1 MRILSIDRAKQK
13 AKGPSHGG
21 SPARG
26 RNRIRAG
33 SSTPDGSRLS
43 PTPSLAS
50 GIFGAACAATSHAF
64 ASDISQTVF
73 VLGSLPIPAAART
86 HARAAFAAFVLVAV
100 LLAGFPSTALAAS
113 DVADP
118 SPAQGAPATGA
129 SAAAQDASAADGT
142 VQVAADGVEATIEG
156 SPFALTSFSRSQVGS
171 NGEAGE
177 GYPGYRYYVAG
188 EPGSLVRHR
197 FRRPASVVY
206 VPPERRTTTS
216 ASTPGRPKAAPYLKR
231 LLVALGRRQREGRRG
246 ADGARGSGCSP
257 DEPER
262 GAKRAWSTVSTRSS
276 SRASSTPA

>member
-50 GIFGAACAATSHAF
+50 GIFGAAYARAATSHAF

-100 LLAGFPSTALAAS
+100 LLAGFPSTASPPRTLPTPHPPRALPQPALPPPPRTLPPPT
-113 DVADP
+113 AP
-118 SPAQGAPATGA
+118 SRWRPT
-129 SAAAQDASAADGT
+129 
-142 VQVAADGVEATIEG
+142 EW
-156 SPFALTSFSRSQVGS
+156 
-171 NGEAGE
+171 
-177 GYPGYRYYVAG
+177 
-188 EPGSLVRHR
+188 
-197 FRRPASVVY
+197 RRPW
-206 VPPERRTTTS
+206 
-216 ASTPGRPKAAPYLKR
+216 KAAPSR
-231 LLVALGRRQREGRRG
+231 SRPFPAPRWAATARRAKATR
-246 ADGARGSGCSP
+246 AIATTSP
-257 DEPER
+257 ASP
-262 GAKRAWSTVSTRSS
+262 AAWWPSLPK
-276 SRASSTPA
+276 A

>member
-50 GIFGAACAATSHAF
+50 GIFGAAYARAATSHAF

-118 SPAQGAPATGA
+118 SSAQGAPATGA
-129 SAAAQDASAADGT
+129 SAAAQDASAADGA
-142 VQVAADGVEATIEG
+142 VQVAADGVEATMEG

-188 EPGSLVRHR
+188 EPGSLVAI
-197 FRRPASVVY
+197 ASEGLTVVY
-206 VPPERRTTTS
+206 VPPE
-216 ASTPGRPKAAPYLKR
+216 AAHDVGFDAGSSESRAFLKR
-231 LLVALGRRQREGRRG
+231 LLVALDAANAKGGEALTAEGEWLFTG
-246 ADGARGSGCSP
+246 
-257 DEPER
+257 EPELEQN
-262 GAKRAWSTVSTRSS
+262 GVDVYKRQGCRRPT
-276 SRASSTPA
+276 

>member
-50 GIFGAACAATSHAF
+50 GIFGAAYARAATSHAF

-118 SPAQGAPATGA
+118 SSAQGAPATGA
-129 SAAAQDASAADGT
+129 SAAAQDASAADGA
-142 VQVAADGVEATIEG
+142 VQVAADGVEATMEG

-188 EPGSLVRHR
+188 EPGSLVAI
-197 FRRPASVVY
+197 ASEGLTVVY
-206 VPPERRTTTS
+206 VPPRGRTRR
-216 ASTPGRPKAAPYLKR
+216 R
-231 LLVALGRRQREGRRG
+231 LRRRVVRKPRLPE
-246 ADGARGSGCSP
+246 AFARGP
-257 DEPER
+257 
-262 GAKRAWSTVSTRSS
+262 
-276 SRASSTPA
+276 

>member
-26 RNRIRAG
+26 RNQIRAG

-129 SAAAQDASAADGT
+129 SAAA
-142 VQVAADGVEATIEG
+142 
-156 SPFALTSFSRSQVGS
+156 PKW
-171 NGEAGE
+171 
-177 GYPGYRYYVAG
+177 PGG
-188 EPGSLVRHR
+188 
-197 FRRPASVVY
+197 
-206 VPPERRTTTS
+206 
-216 ASTPGRPKAAPYLKR
+216 
-231 LLVALGRRQREGRRG
+231 REGRQDGTRPGPAPWGKAAAHGLRAAAAEEDGRG
-246 ADGARGSGCSP
+246 RPPWGGHCPWGANLAVRAAPPCAQHRRARSTAVRAAPPCAQHGQIFMHTSQARQITVRRLPTDLASPTRCTLREAGKRGLGS
-257 DEPER
+257 
-262 GAKRAWSTVSTRSS
+262 
-276 SRASSTPA
+276 